1 MGNSRFR
8 VSAVAGVSALLAVV
22 AVAAVIA
29 ALLGG
34 GVKRQREEPSGAQQ
48 HIDPALRLYRQT
60 ATFRVELKEP
70 RGLVVLD
77 QGRFAVVGDRAL
89 LIYGRDGSLLKA
101 VPLQQPPQCVA
112 AGGANHIHPERIY
125 LGFRNHVEV
134 FDSAGNRLDVWKP
147 PHNNSDFTSITA
159 AQRDVFVA
167 DVANRLAWRYSAD
180 GQLLGS
186 LGAADKSRNYPGFV
200 ITSRYFDVAASS
212 DGMLYAVNPRLL
224 RIEGFDYSGPNQ
236 GNPVRYWGR
245 GSPQI
250 DGFFGCC
257 NPIHLAAFTDG
268 RFATAEKGFN
278 WVKIYSRSG
287 QLECVV
293 AGQAE
298 LAAPAADLAVD
309 EENNVWVLDAAAK
322 CVRVFGP
329 KNSGQDSGKTTES
342 GL

>member
-1 MGNSRFR
+1 MASSRFGL
-8 VSAVAGVSALLAVV
+8 SAVAGVSALLVVVV
-22 AVAAVIA
+22 AATIA

-34 GVKRQREEPSGAQQ
+34 GLKRQGEVPSPSQQ
-48 HIDPALRLYRQT
+48 QIDPALQLYRQT
-60 ATFRVELKEP
+60 ATFSVELKEP
-70 RGLVVLD
+70 RGLAVID
-77 QGRFAVVGDRAL
+77 QGRVAVVGDQAL
-89 LIYGRDGSLLKA
+89 LIYGRDGQLLRT
-101 VPLQQPPQCVA
+101 VLLQQPPQCVA
-112 AGGANHIHPERIY
+112 AGGASHIYPERIY
-125 LGFRNHVEV
+125 IGFRNHVEV
-134 FDSAGNRLDVWKP
+134 FDAAGNRLDAWNP
-147 PHNNSDFTSITA
+147 PRDNSDFTSITA

-167 DVANRLAWRYSAD
+167 DVASRLVWRYNTE

-200 ITSRYFDVAASS
+200 ITSRYFDAAASS

-224 RIEGFDYSGPNQ
+224 RIEGFDYSGHNQ
-236 GNPVRYWGR
+236 GNPVRHWGR
-245 GSPQI
+245 GSPQL

-257 NPIHLAAFTDG
+257 NPIHLAAFPDG

-293 AGQAE
+293 AGPAE

-329 KNSGQDSGKTTES
+329 KNSGHDNGKSQS